1 VTTIL
6 DRRPILV
13 AVGDSDVHEAGL
25 RFAAAEALR
34 DDRPLHLAHVIH
46 PPQGVIGPDNLLIR
60 LRDAELAGRTLLE
73 AQANRAGDLTHGRVP
88 VRTFLR
94 RGSVVPELVG
104 LGRGADHVVLQH
116 RQLGRGCRVF
126 TGTVAAGLA
135 ASAPVPV
142 VSVPELWSGRSTTP
156 LEVSAGLDGRHD
168 NEVLE
173 RAFLEAD
180 MRGASLTLVHAW
192 FLPALYHDAVLD
204 RRALHQWRDELQ
216 QKLLDEVTPWRPS
229 FPNVELRIEIPH
241 LRPADALVEVARR
254 SDLLLLGHRPSR
266 DTEQVGA
273 ITRAVL
279 REAGCPTLVVIR
291 HRTSADHGSLR
302 LAAAT

>member
-1 VTTIL
+1 MTTIL

-13 AVGDSDVHEAGL
+13 AVGDSDVHESGL
-25 RFAAAEALR
+25 RFAAAETLR

-46 PPQGVIGPDNLLIR
+46 APQGVIGQDNLLIR
-60 LRDAELAGRTLLE
+60 LRDAEQAGRTLLD
-73 AQANRAGDLTHGRVP
+73 AQASRAGNLTRGRVP

-94 RGSVVPELVG
+94 RGSVVPELVE
-104 LGRGADHVVLQH
+104 LSRGADHVVLQH
-116 RQLGRGCRVF
+116 RQLGRGSRVF

-142 VSVPELWSGRSTTP
+142 VSIPELWSGRTTP

-168 NEVLE
+168 DEVLE
-173 RAFLEAD
+173 RAFMEAD

-192 FLPALYHDAVLD
+192 FLPALYDDAALE
-204 RRALHQWRDELQ
+204 RHALHQWRDELQ
-216 QKLLDEVTPWRPS
+216 QKLLDEAAPWRPLY
-229 FPNVELRIEIPH
+229 PDVELRIEIPH
-241 LRPADALVEVARR
+241 VRPADALVEVARR

-279 REAGCPTLVVIR
+279 REAGCPTEVVTH
-291 HRTSADHGSLR
+291 HRTSADYGSLR
-302 LAAAT
+302 LAAAK